1 MYLLTQILLYTE
13 CNRSGLNVTFKS
25 ELVKRLCSITP
36 V

>member
-13 CNRSGLNVTFKS
+13 YNRSGFNVTFKS
-25 ELVKRLCSITP
+25 NLVKPLCIITP